1 MADPKPAPSPFFEAV
16 DAATW
21 RARVEANLGGRTFE
35 DALVSRTPEGLR
47 IEPLYADRREAPP
60 SLPSPSRPGWE
71 LHAEYDAGDPVRA
84 REELAADL
92 RRGVRGVRLLH
103 ASGERSKAILEGV
116 DLEQVAIHTG
126 ATGRAMEN
134 LDALLE
140 LARARGVDPAG
151 LRGGV
156 GADPIG
162 TRARL
167 GGELTLSKET
177 RTELADL
184 VRRASESAPG
194 VTALAVRTTPYQR
207 AGAGLAQQI
216 AVALATGVEYL
227 RWLTEEGVDLEIAA
241 ASIELELCLG
251 TDFFL
256 EIAKLR
262 AMRLAWAKLIAAAG
276 GSRDAQCVPIHA
288 RTSERCWSR
297 RDPWVNLLRGTTVTM
312 AAALGGADSIVTAPF
327 DRAVGRPDEL
337 ARRLAIDTQ
346 TILDEETRASIV
358 RDPAAGSGYVETV
371 TRELAS
377 SAWRAFRDLERV
389 GGIRGALASGS
400 LRGAIEVIAS
410 RERERIVRREHGL
423 VGVSEFPD
431 LDEAPLEREPLPAD
445 HELREGALAAG
456 RLAEPFERLRDRSD
470 AHLARCGARPKV
482 FLANLGRLPE
492 FRARATFAANLFAA
506 GGLESIHTDGFSTAV
521 EAAETFAA
529 SGAKLCAICSTD
541 ARYVEAVPELVP
553 LLAERG
559 AIVILA
565 GPPGESE
572 RAWREAGVA
581 YFIHIGCDALAVL
594 ETLLNQAAGV
604 EG

>member
-1 MADPKPAPSPFFEAV
+1 MADPKPATSPLFETV

-21 RARVEANLGGRTFE
+21 RARVEADLGDRTFE

-47 IEPLYADRREAPP
+47 LEPLYADRREAPP

-71 LHAEYDAGDPVRA
+71 LHVEYDAGDPTRA
-84 REELAADL
+84 LAELAADL
-92 RRGVRGVRLLH
+92 RRGVRGARFLH
-103 ASGERSKAILEGV
+103 ASAERLKVILGGV
-116 DLEQVAIHTG
+116 ELEKVSIHTG
-126 ATGRAMEN
+126 ASHRAAEN
-134 LDALLE
+134 FDALLE
-140 LARARGVDPAG
+140 LARAQGVDPAA

-156 GADPIG
+156 GADPLG

-167 GGELTLSKET
+167 GGDFDFPEET
-177 RTELADL
+177 KIELAEL
-184 VRRASESAPG
+184 VLRASESAPG

-216 AVALATGVEYL
+216 AIALATGVEYL
-227 RWLTEEGVDLEIAA
+227 RWLTDRGVELEIAA
-241 ASIELELCLG
+241 SAIELELCLG
-251 TDFFL
+251 ADFFL

-262 AMRLAWAKLIAAAG
+262 AMRLAWARLIAAAG

-297 RDPWVNLLRGTTVTM
+297 RDPWVNLLRGTTVSM

-327 DRAVGRPDEL
+327 DRAVGRSDEL
-337 ARRLAIDTQ
+337 ARRMAIDTQ
-346 TILDEETRASIV
+346 TILDEETRASVV

-377 SAWRAFRDLERV
+377 SAWRVFRDLERE
-389 GGIRGALASGS
+389 GGICAALSTGS
-400 LRGAIEVIAS
+400 LQGAIEVIAAH
-410 RERERIVRREHGL
+410 ERKRVARREHGL

-431 LDEAPLEREPLPAD
+431 LHEAPLEREPLPAD

-470 AHLARCGARPKV
+470 PHPARHGARPKV

-492 FRARATFAANLFAA
+492 FRARATFAANLLAA
-506 GGLESIHTDGFSTAV
+506 GGLESIQTNGFATAV
-521 EAAETFAA
+521 EAARAFAA

-541 ARYVEAVPELVP
+541 ARYAEAVSELAP
-553 LLAERG
+553 LLAERD

-565 GPPGESE
+565 SRPGESE
-572 RAWREAGVA
+572 RVWREAGVA

-594 ETLLNQAAGV
+594 EALLEAAGV